1 MPELMDKTET
11 GFELEG
17 KTYTHCKTQ
26 IINNSQ
32 LRYLDWRLERL
43 DARLIPG
50 LEPHF
55 RYLTY
60 HS

>member
-17 KTYTHCKTQ
+17 KTYTYCKTQ

-43 DARLIPG
+43 DARLIPR
-50 LEPHF
+50 LELHF
-55 RYLTY
+55 RY
-60 HS
+60 